1 MAAETRAGLLEDFRA
16 IYADALA
23 LAGGQDALWPAPYS
37 EDSPDGLIAFL
48 TECCWTLDEETSE
61 ISQIPDLPHVRFF
74 GDVWHLSRAT
84 GKTLLIEKSRRILVS
99 WILSAC
105 ELWSMGLKQEGR
117 VVSGLNY
124 AKTSQ
129 QVWRTAWLYRQARH
143 RKFSKLRDCTPR
155 GGSYTAQD
163 VRSVIL
169 PNGSMIQG
177 LNQESDTFQG
187 SGYAGIRLEELSHF
201 DHVGAMLGQSYI
213 ITHGRADAI
222 GGHVVGVCNAFP
234 EQEWQEAKKIAKVVQ
249 NNDPTWLPEI
259 PDA

>member
-1 MAAETRAGLLEDFRA
+1 MATAQSKYLEEFAVLYEDARALH
-16 IYADALA
+16 
-23 LAGGQDALWPAPYS
+23 GGQPPLWPAPYG
-37 EDSPDGLIAFL
+37 EDSVPALTSFL

-61 ISQIPDLPHVRFF
+61 ISQIPDAPHVRYIAE
-74 GDVWHLSRAT
+74 VWYCSRAT
-84 GKTLLIEKSRRILVS
+84 GQTLLIEKSRRLLAS
-99 WILSAC
+99 WVLSAC

-129 QVWRTAWLYRQARH
+129 QVWRTAWLYRQARF
-143 RKFSKLRDCTPR
+143 RRFSHLADCTPR

-213 ITHGRADAI
+213 ITHGRSGVI
-222 GGHVVGVCNAFP
+222 GGHVVGVCNAYP
-234 EQEWQEAKKIAKVVQ
+234 EQEWQEAKKVASVIQ

-259 PDA
+259 VDV